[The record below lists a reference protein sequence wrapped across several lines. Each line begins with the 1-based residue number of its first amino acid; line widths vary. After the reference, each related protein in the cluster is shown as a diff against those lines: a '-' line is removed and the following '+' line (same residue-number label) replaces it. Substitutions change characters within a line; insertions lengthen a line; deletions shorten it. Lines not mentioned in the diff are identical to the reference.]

1 MFKENPSNVDPLYC
15 LSDIIGTRNTAAVV
29 IITMV
34 TTIITCLSNCRQSA
48 GAFCYKYNRWSCIF
62 SPAFLGVGGEADV
75 PRCDSAVHRV
85 YRRPL
90 ALSHRVSV
98 ETACDWPHL
107 LLIPNIP
114 SCGKYTRVVTIHIN
128 AHFSFWKSLPFQP
141 PAALGGLSCRSLR
154 DREDCVHL
162 NLFFLSEGESQSVST
177 KNSLQ
182 RDSFWDSSYTL
193 SLAPLRLFIVKN
205 K

>member
-1 MFKENPSNVDPLYC
+1 MLNTRISSNSSSWCSVKKCPACPAHKLFTVANFIMFKENPSNVDPLYC

-128 AHFSFWKSLPFQP
+128 AHFSF
-141 PAALGGLSCRSLR
+141 
-154 DREDCVHL
+154 
-162 NLFFLSEGESQSVST
+162 
-177 KNSLQ
+177 
-182 RDSFWDSSYTL
+182 
-193 SLAPLRLFIVKN
+193 
-205 K
+205 